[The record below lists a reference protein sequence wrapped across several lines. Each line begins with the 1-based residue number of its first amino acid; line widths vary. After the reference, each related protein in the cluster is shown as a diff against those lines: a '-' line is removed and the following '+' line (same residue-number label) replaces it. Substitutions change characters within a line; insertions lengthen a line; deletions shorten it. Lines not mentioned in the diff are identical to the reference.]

1 MEVSP
6 TVVAYGYNFIFL
18 YFMLQLCITL
28 NNIEHVRVYLDN
40 LPQLLQWDKNIKDLT
55 IEHHDQIA
63 GKNTLDALHRLTA
76 MASEDVL
83 MKSSMLEKKIADRM
97 CSEVSKF
104 MENVVNPSA
113 SNDED
118 VRKKYDTYQKWGTW
132 QQMVFIKRCHDDHL
146 REKERCSKK
155 S

>member
-1 MEVSP
+1 M
-6 TVVAYGYNFIFL
+6 
-18 YFMLQLCITL
+18 QLCITL

-40 LPQLLQWDKNIKDLT
+40 LPHLLQWDKNVNDLT
-55 IEHHDQIA
+55 IEHDDDIA

-76 MASEDVL
+76 MASKDVL

-113 SNDED
+113 TNDAD
-118 VRKKYDTYQKWGTW
+118 VRNKCDPILILKGEGDFAIIPLFKDIMKT
-132 QQMVFIKRCHDDHL
+132 MHV
-146 REKERCSKK
+146 
-155 S
+155 